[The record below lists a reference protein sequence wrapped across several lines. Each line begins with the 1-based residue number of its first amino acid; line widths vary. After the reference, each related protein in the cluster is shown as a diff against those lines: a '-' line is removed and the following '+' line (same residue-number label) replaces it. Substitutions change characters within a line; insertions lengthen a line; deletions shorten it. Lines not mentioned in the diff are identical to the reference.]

1 MIKVQAGVSV
11 NVTLAGTV
19 VEEISAQ
26 LAALEAELK
35 AVAAK
40 YGEVW
45 TETGWEE
52 E

>member
-11 NVTLAGTV
+11 NVTLVVAGT
-19 VEEISAQ
+19 EEISAQ
-26 LAALEAELK
+26 LVALEAELK